1 MRGFEAG
8 AREMRREP
16 ARMLREQVETG
27 VSVAQGRRVLLIAD
41 GTNVVRVTPD
51 T

>member
-8 AREMRREP
+8 ARETPREP